1 MSEQRYMVLL
11 DGTEVAENMPLDMA
25 MILAQGIFE
34 KLYAQA
40 ATFGMTV
47 SIAAIV
53 EDEQHERS
61 D

>member
-1 MSEQRYMVLL
+1 MVLL

-40 ATFGMTV
+40 ATCGMTV

>member
-11 DGTEVAENMPLDMA
+11 DGMEVAENMPLDIA

-34 KLYAQA
+34 KFHAQA
-40 ATFGMTV
+40 ATCGMTV

-53 EDEQHERS
+53 EEEQHERS

>member
-25 MILAQGIFE
+25 MILAPGIFE

-40 ATFGMTV
+40 ATCGMTV